1 MKAKKH
7 KMPHPARMLATIAF
21 AISATAAFAQTA
33 ERPTVKSVTQ
43 RTATI
48 SANTETDGAVVRGR
62 GLEICELTDDGTEL
76 WEIIWQQGLSG
87 SFTITKE
94 GLEVDTWYKARTFIS
109 LTNGET
115 VYSSN
120 TLFSTKDIEI
130 FTDGV
135 TGISQ
140 LDAVL
145 HGRIEQGDDVATD
158 PMWHLYKYDGGEY
171 VLFREMPAAADG
183 AEVTVQLDGL
193 ENETIYGAALSACNS
208 KGERVMSHTYK
219 YEDLRSFWKTLLDER
234 SAPMQGTYT
243 DGWAYANTGEFVI
256 TTTSGDITAN
266 VNVTVPVTLSFDWE
280 IDGERYWFD
289 HVTYMSLY
297 VDDMKSSKKT
307 IYPEEIYGEPTT
319 GNVKWHLEPGEH
331 TVKWSANNAKD
342 MVAKISNVKFGDDYQ
357 YFETEHF
364 LTLYE
369 PSETA
374 ITAKLNAGI
383 AETEETVT
391 EYGFEYRV
399 LGSDDEFTSVI
410 GLSEIQNHIIANVE
424 GLKPGTEYEYR
435 GYAIVG
441 GKKYYTPNDT
451 FYTRTVQAYVKEKD
465 AMQTAALL
473 TIELRSYD
481 ATPIGSGIEYGRTTQ
496 YGSVIENLSEE
507 TLLTELDPN
516 TTYYYR
522 TYIETAEGGREYR
535 TGTFTTKEIKT
546 TTLPVSNI
554 SNRSARFNGTVECD
568 TFSTAEI
575 GFQWKTMEG
584 WLSDPRFT
592 EAVVTEDGNVS
603 LGLANGMLKPDT
615 DYEFRT
621 AVRYKEKFYYSDWET
636 FRTELEFVSWP
647 PTVGTVYRTDSEN
660 NCIILC
666 GYIIPGSEEVTEY
679 GYEYW
684 PAENNTRAGNVTRI
698 ETGADMAY
706 ALDLSALPSGRYCIR
721 AYAKTASGT
730 FYGETLTFTVE
741 CVTGI
746 NMPEGARPYCRTANR
761 AITIINAEGRRY
773 AIADMSGRLVAT
785 GECDTQRQTVPVGNG
800 LYIVRLDDGH
810 TFKTIVK

>member
-1 MKAKKH
+1 MNAKNNKIMTAIRMFTTMALSLTPIIASAQETI
-7 KMPHPARMLATIAF
+7 MPTI
-21 AISATAAFAQTA
+21 
-33 ERPTVKSVTQ
+33 KSTTQ
-43 RTATI
+43 HTATI
-48 SANTETDGAVVRGR
+48 FARTDGGSTSVRNR
-62 GLEICELTDDGTEL
+62 GLQICELTDDDIEL
-76 WEIIWQQGLSG
+76 WKIIPGSGKEG
-87 SFTITKE
+87 SFTLTVGE
-94 GLEVDTWYKARTFIS
+94 LEVDTWYMVRTFIE

-115 VYSSN
+115 IYSDN
-120 TLFSTKDIEI
+120 ELFSTKNIEI
-130 FTDGV
+130 FTDKITDV
-135 TGISQ
+135 KQ
-140 LDAVL
+140 LHATL
-145 HGRIEQGDDVATD
+145 YGRISKGDDVATD
-158 PMWHLYKYDGGEY
+158 WMWHLYEYKDGEY
-171 VLFREMPAAADG
+171 TLFKEMPIESADTS
-183 AEVTVQLDGL
+183 VVVQLDGL
-193 ENETIYGAALSACNS
+193 NNETFYGAALSACNS

-219 YEDLRSFWKTLLDER
+219 YENLRPFWKTFIDER
-234 SAPMQGTYT
+234 SSRIQGVSS

-256 TTTSGDITAN
+256 AIRSGEITVKSNLTA
-266 VNVTVPVTLSFDWE
+266 PVTLSFDWQIE
-280 IDGERYWFD
+280 GMRYWFD
-289 HVTYMSLY
+289 NVTYMSLY
-297 VDDMKSSKKT
+297 VDDMKSSKKS
-307 IYPEEIYGEPTT
+307 IYPESPYDEPTSEHI
-319 GNVKWHLEPGEH
+319 KWHLAPGEH

-342 MVAKISNVKFGDDYQ
+342 MVAQISNVKFGDDYQ
-357 YFETEHF
+357 YFETKHF
-364 LTLYE
+364 LTLNE

-374 ITAKLNAGI
+374 ITAKLSAGI
-383 AETEETVT
+383 EETEETVT

-410 GLSEIQNHIIANVE
+410 GLSETQSYIIANVE

-435 GYAIVG
+435 GYVIVG
-441 GKKYYTPNDT
+441 GKKYYTPSDT

-465 AMQTAALL
+465 VMQTAALFH
-473 TIELRSYD
+473 IELRSYD
-481 ATPIGSGIEYGRTTQ
+481 ATPIGSGIEYGRTKQ
-496 YGSVIENLSEE
+496 YDNIIENLSEE

-522 TYIETAEGGREYR
+522 TYLETTEGGREYR

-592 EAVVTEDGNVS
+592 EGVVTEDGNVS

-621 AVRYKEKFYYSDWET
+621 AVRYKGKFYYSDWET

-698 ETGADMAY
+698 ETGADMTY
-706 ALDLSALPSGRYCIR
+706 TLDLSTLPSGQYCIR
-721 AYAKTASGT
+721 AYANTASGT
-730 FYGETLTFTVE
+730 FYGETLTFTVQGGA
-741 CVTGI
+741 GI
-746 NMPEGARPYCRTANR
+746 NLPEATQPYCRTANR
-761 AITIINAEGRRY
+761 TITIGNAEGKKY
-773 AIADMSGRLVAT
+773 AITDMSGRLVAT
-785 GECDTQRQTVPVGNG
+785 GECKTQSEMIHVGNG

-810 TFKTIVK
+810 VFKTIVK